1 VKAQA
6 KFSLLDQA
14 SRPLPPHTQVTS
26 LREYSGRNIGHVF
39 AKFIKREFLEKSEYL
54 KDDCIKIRCDVIV
67 SKAIQTEDRAAAP
80 PFVVVPPSDMHS
92 HLPISMIFSRPK
104 LVLVR

>member
-6 KFSLLDQA
+6 KFSLLDEA

-26 LREYSGRNIGHVF
+26 LREYSGRNIGHGF

-67 SKAIQTEDRAAAP
+67 SKAIQTDIRRGPA
-80 PFVVVPPSDMHS
+80 V
-92 HLPISMIFSRPK
+92 
-104 LVLVR
+104 